1 MRPAR
6 GRPRSRRQAKR
17 LQQRCRIGDEVCW
30 IFYRPKELVGDF
42 QLLGRIPNGR
52 KAAVNCFAE
61 VARQHMRLVGAI
73 DSRDDDL
80 ALGLTVEQGL

>member
-1 MRPAR
+1 M
-6 GRPRSRRQAKR
+6 
-17 LQQRCRIGDEVCW
+17 
-30 IFYRPKELVGDF
+30 
-42 QLLGRIPNGR
+42 
-52 KAAVNCFAE
+52 NCFAE